1 MRYTLFNINNEE
13 ADLPIDN
20 EQNQEE
26 ENEDVLTSESPIEKL
41 ESSFNKTADD
51 TAKEIESFENCSN
64 CEEELKDQ
72 VVTIDEQL
80 SEQPEEVTEDVVE
93 VAQESFYNSLSK
105 VLTIEEFQDTKN
117 KLSFESNITPVEKL
131 VLTREGI
138 MDVIKKIIEKIK
150 QAFQQVGQF
159 FKKLWVK
166 FVIFMDGTAK
176 RAGEVH
182 KKYKGKQL
190 NSIVLSKE
198 QIEVIKEK
206 IGLLVNSKGSIY
218 ASQLLPFIK
227 YNITSLDK
235 VTDNNT
241 YKNLGVNS
249 AVSKTLRIFQNPDSN
264 MMFNLLELVT
274 SEYKD
279 KKDLSK
285 PVQIV
290 SVIESEIKAVFFQ
303 LGKDDSG
310 NYTDKKYEDCVY
322 ETVTINKDVNVP
334 NNVDTKKIVDDLKI
348 IELYAKGAGTY
359 KDRLLEVQSSA
370 RKSLDQIAKDNKDE
384 SYDKTQ
390 LKFIQI
396 LGTKMILDNIMQYVK
411 NCKNMLYVS
420 EFILKSLDDITTEEF
435 SNEGITDLFKKK
447 RQLD

>member
-1 MRYTLFNINNEE
+1 MRYTLFNISTEE
-13 ADLPIDN
+13 ADQVVDN
-20 EQNQEE
+20 VLEE
-26 ENEDVLTSESPIEKL
+26 EETDEVLSSEDPIEKL

-51 TAKEIESFENCSN
+51 TAKEIESYENCSN
-64 CEEELKDQ
+64 CEEELEEQ
-72 VVTIDEQL
+72 VEVIDEKL
-80 SEQPEEVTEDVVE
+80 SEQPEEVTDSVVE
-93 VAQESFYNSLSK
+93 VAQEAFYNSLSK
-105 VLTIEEFQDTKN
+105 VLTNEELQEVKTQV
-117 KLSFESNITPVEKL
+117 STESNVLPVEKL
-131 VLTREGI
+131 ILTRESI
-138 MDVIKKIIEKIK
+138 MDVIKKIVEKIK

-182 KKYKGKQL
+182 KKYKNKQL

-198 QIEVIKEK
+198 QMNVVKEK
-206 IGLLVNSKGSIY
+206 IGLLVNAKGSIY

-235 VTDNNT
+235 VSDNNS

-249 AVSKTLRIFQNPDSN
+249 AVSKTLRIFQNPDVN
-264 MMFNLLELVT
+264 MMLNLLELVT

-322 ETVTINKDVNVP
+322 ETVKIDKDINVP
-334 NNVDTKKIVDDLKI
+334 NNVDTKRILDDLKV
-348 IELYAKGAGTY
+348 IELYAKGAGSY
-359 KDRLLEVQSSA
+359 KDRLLDVQSSA

-390 LKFIQI
+390 LKFIQM

-420 EFILKSLDDITTEEF
+420 EAILTSLDDQ
-435 SNEGITDLFKKK
+435 N
-447 RQLD
+447 

>member
-1 MRYTLFNINNEE
+1 MRYTLFNISNEE

-26 ENEDVLTSESPIEKL
+26 ENEEVLTSESSIEKL

-64 CEEELKDQ
+64 CEEELKEQ

-93 VAQESFYNSLSK
+93 IAQESFYNSLSK
-105 VLTIEEFQDTKN
+105 VLTREELQDTKN
-117 KLSFESNITPVEKL
+117 RISSESNILPVEKL
-131 VLTREGI
+131 ILTRESI

-182 KKYKGKQL
+182 KKYKVKQL

-198 QIEVIKEK
+198 QIEIIKEK
-206 IGLLVNSKGSIY
+206 IGLLVNAKGSIY

-227 YNITSLDK
+227 YNVTSLDK
-235 VTDNNT
+235 VTDNNA

-264 MMFNLLELVT
+264 MMFNLLELVA

-322 ETVTINKDVNVP
+322 ETVTINKDINLP

-420 EFILKSLDDITTEEF
+420 EAILKSLDDIATEEF
-435 SNEGITDLFKKK
+435 SNEGITDLFKK
-447 RQLD
+447 